1 MVGKVS
7 NIGAQR
13 GGGLNGTRS
22 RGEVEASL
30 LPKPKMFS
38 GKISEGY
45 RFIENFKL
53 RTDNMDETTRVAS
66 FKALCGSEVI
76 SWLTSQDF
84 ASWEDLE
91 KSFKSN
97 WCEKLE
103 PEEALLSYINSS
115 RKNWTTLGSTS
126 PGS

>member
-1 MVGKVS
+1 
-7 NIGAQR
+7 
-13 GGGLNGTRS
+13 
-22 RGEVEASL
+22 
-30 LPKPKMFS
+30 MFS

-53 RTDNMDETTRVAS
+53 RTDNIDETTRVAS

-91 KSFKSN
+91 KSFKAN
-97 WCEKLE
+97 
-103 PEEALLSYINSS
+103 
-115 RKNWTTLGSTS
+115 
-126 PGS
+126 